1 MDVAMTGDQA
11 PVFPEFLAGGGEM
24 GLRIREFDWSGTSLG
39 PVERW
44 PQSLRTCIRIML
56 DSRQPI
62 WIGWGKDLI
71 NLYNDPYKAIVRGK
85 HPWALGKPAAIVW
98 REIWPTIEPMLRQ
111 VMEKDEGTYVES
123 QFLMME
129 RNGYPEET
137 YYTFSYTPIPSDKG
151 GTAGM
156 ICFNT
161 DDTERIISERQL
173 GTLTRLGKNLTDSQ
187 SPAEVI
193 HKTIDTLLD
202 NPHDFPLACFYEIT
216 GATATLSDC
225 TYNRS
230 GTIQSANVGSDT
242 SPPGVPNLDLPVK
255 IDLSASGGIASA
267 VNQALIRKEPRV
279 VENATEYLGQL
290 PRGIWEVSP
299 TKAIILPVSQ
309 TSVVEPYGFLLVG
322 LNPYRLPDEKYLGFF
337 SLLADQVTTSFG
349 NVHIL
354 DAERKR
360 ARALAEI
367 DQAKTIFFSNISHE
381 FRTPLTLLLGPIEDA
396 LNDPEDIPNNRMR
409 MGVAYRNALRMQKL
423 VNTLLEFSRI
433 EAGRTDGQ
441 FTAVDIGAFTADL
454 ASSFRSA
461 IEKAGMKLN
470 FDLGQVTGEV
480 YVDTISWEKIILNL
494 VSNAFKYTSQ
504 GSITVG
510 IRQDGQEVRV
520 SVKDTGIGIPADQL
534 DRIFDRFHRVENVA
548 VRSQEGT
555 GIGLSLVKELVRIHH
570 GRIEVESRPN
580 EGSTFTVILPIGKA
594 HLPPDRIALDDE
606 IRRTNE
612 RDLYVEESLQW
623 LPDAAAGFPEVP
635 SPLLPERPASSPTGT
650 HVENRFLVLLADDNA
665 DMRHYVGKL
674 LSDHFDLIT
683 ATNGE
688 EAFEKIVSR
697 RPDLVLTDV
706 MMPGLDGF
714 GLLKKIRNHKGV
726 RTTPVIFLSARAGE
740 DSKVEGLEAGADD
753 YLIKPFSARELIAR
767 VDSNL
772 RINAAR
778 RLAEQERLYSELQKM
793 NATLQQSNED
803 LRQFAH
809 VASHDLKEPVRKV
822 KVYTGRLQEDSGTVF
837 SGKARGYLE
846 KINSAANRMLT
857 MIEGVLHYSTI
868 NTTEQQTEAVDL
880 NRIIR
885 AIETDLDLVIGQ
897 KKATIHYSQL
907 PTVEGAAVLLYQLF
921 YNLINNSLK
930 FARADVPCTIGITS
944 KIDRDQALIRIT
956 DNGIGFDQEQ
966 AERIF
971 DTFSRLNAKD
981 KYEGTGLGLSLC
993 RKIVNRHGGEIEA
1006 VGKKG
1011 EGSEFHIR
1019 LPLKGG
1025 IGHLI

>member
-1 MDVAMTGDQA
+1 MAGDKA
-11 PVFPEFLAGGGEM
+11 PIIPEFLSGGGEM
-24 GLRIREFDWSGTSLG
+24 GRRIREFDWSGTSLG
-39 PVERW
+39 PVDQW

-71 NLYNDPYKAIVRGK
+71 KLYNDPYKAIVGGK
-85 HPWALGKPAAIVW
+85 HPWALGKPAAVVW
-98 REIWPTIEPMLRQ
+98 REIWTTIEPMLRQ
-111 VMEKDEGTYVES
+111 VMEMDEGTYVES
-123 QFLMME
+123 QYLIME

-137 YYTFSYTPIPSDKG
+137 YYTFSYTPIPADNG

-161 DDTERIISERQL
+161 DDTERIIGERQL
-173 GTLTRLGKNLTDSQ
+173 STLTQLGKNLTDCR
-187 SPAEVI
+187 SPDEVI

-202 NPHDFPLACFYEIT
+202 NPHDFPAACFYQIT
-216 GATATLSDC
+216 GETAILADC
-225 TYNRS
+225 THHRKPNP
-230 GTIQSANVGSDT
+230 
-242 SPPGVPNLDLPVK
+242 SPDGAPEPDPPEEIG
-255 IDLSASGGIASA
+255 LSAPDGIAFFIK
-267 VNQALIRKEPRV
+267 QALGKRQPQIYK
-279 VENATEYLGQL
+279 N
-290 PRGIWEVSP
+290 S
-299 TKAIILPVSQ
+299 IILPITQ
-309 TSVVEPYGFLLVG
+309 TGVREPYGFLLSA
-322 LNPYRLPDEKYLGFF
+322 LNPYRLPDEKYQGFF

-396 LNDPEDIPNNRMR
+396 INEPEDVPNNLLR

-433 EAGRTDGQ
+433 EAGRMDGQ
-441 FTAVDIGAFTADL
+441 FTAVDIGALTADL

-461 IEKAGMKLN
+461 IEKAGMQL
-470 FDLGQVTGEV
+470 FLDLGPVTDEV
-480 YVDTISWEKIILNL
+480 YVDTVMWEKIILNL
-494 VSNAFKYTSQ
+494 VSNAFKYTIR
-504 GSITVG
+504 GSITVTV
-510 IRQDGQEVRV
+510 RQSGDEVGV
-520 SVKDTGIGIPADQL
+520 SVIDTGIGIPDGQL
-534 DRIFDRFHRVENVA
+534 ERIFDRFHRVENVV

-555 GIGLSLVKELVRIHH
+555 GIGLSLVRELVHIHH
-570 GRIEVESRPN
+570 GRIEVTSRPN
-580 EGSTFTVILPIGKA
+580 EGSAFTIILPTGKA
-594 HLPPDRIALDDE
+594 HLPADRIATGDE
-606 IRRTNE
+606 IRKTNE
-612 RDLYVEESLQW
+612 RAAYVEESLQW
-623 LPDAAAGFPEVP
+623 LPDAATSGFPV
-635 SPLLPERPASSPTGT
+635 SLPLPDLTAAES
-650 HVENRFLVLLADDNA
+650 RFKVLLADDNA
-665 DMRHYVGKL
+665 DMRNYVGRL
-674 LSDHFDLIT
+674 LSEQYDLIT

-688 EAFEKIVSR
+688 EAFEKMLLH
-697 RPDLVLTDV
+697 RPDLVLTDI
-706 MMPGLDGF
+706 MMPRLDGF
-714 GLLKKIRNHKGV
+714 GLLKKIRNHPKL

-740 DSKVEGLEAGADD
+740 EFKVEGLGAGADD
-753 YLIKPFSARELIAR
+753 YLVKPFTTRELIAR

-778 RLAEQERLYSELQKM
+778 RLVEQQLEQEVKKRTAELNKL
-793 NATLQQSNED
+793 NTILQQSNED

-822 KVYTGRLQEDSGTVF
+822 KIYTGRLLEDNATVL
-837 SGKARGYLE
+837 SAKSLSYLE

-857 MIEGVLHYSTI
+857 MIEGVLHHSTV
-868 NTTEQQTEAVDL
+868 NSAEQETEAVDL

-885 AIETDLDLVIGQ
+885 TIEADLELPIAQ
-897 KKATIHYSQL
+897 KQATLHYSEL
-907 PTVEGAAVLLYQLF
+907 PTIEGAPILLYQLF

-930 FARADVPCTIGITS
+930 FSRADTPCRIEISAKVEDDT
-944 KIDRDQALIRIT
+944 ALIRLT

-966 AERIF
+966 AGKIF
-971 DTFSRLNAKD
+971 DAFFRLNTKD

-993 RKIVNRHGGEIEA
+993 KKIVLRHGGDIQA
-1006 VGKKG
+1006 AGTKG
-1011 EGSEFHIR
+1011 EGSEFRIR